1 MDEDKDRGRFTE
13 ALSGW
18 PDPVVFLSVP
28 LLLLSAALLAVR
40 LPARRAM
47 RVDPIR
53 ALRTELSTQQRTASE
68 DAISGKRLLFH
79 LNVAVRVTIAKNC
92 LYLPGC

>member
-1 MDEDKDRGRFTE
+1 MNEDKDPGRFTE

-28 LLLLSAALLAVR
+28 LLLLSAALLAVW

-47 RVDPIR
+47 RVDPIW
-53 ALRTELSTQQRTASE
+53 ALRTE
-68 DAISGKRLLFH
+68 
-79 LNVAVRVTIAKNC
+79 
-92 LYLPGC
+92 

>member
-1 MDEDKDRGRFTE
+1 MDEDKDPGRFTE

-18 PDPVVFLSVP
+18 PDTVVFLSVP

-53 ALRTELSTQQRTASE
+53 ALRTE
-68 DAISGKRLLFH
+68 
-79 LNVAVRVTIAKNC
+79 
-92 LYLPGC
+92 